1 MSSLQ
6 RKIGGPALVQHLS
19 RDDQLIDETLLA
31 KHGRSARTLSKE
43 GPLRLTLIA
52 LAADGHLPEHSTDG
66 PVTIHV
72 LDGSVT
78 FSVLDQEYSLVSG
91 DVLIIGA
98 GVRHAAR
105 SAEGVRFLL
114 TVVQPTAEST
124 EAEESGRER
133 SAGR

>member
-6 RKIGGPALVQHLS
+6 RKIGGPALVQHLT
-19 RDDQLIDETLLA
+19 RDDQLIDDAILA

-52 LAADGHLPEHSTDG
+52 LAANGVLPAHSTDG

-72 LDGSVT
+72 LDGSVAFT
-78 FSVLDQEYSLVSG
+78 ALEQEYHLASG
-91 DVLIIGA
+91 DVLILGA
-98 GVRHAAR
+98 GVQHSAK

-114 TVVQPTAEST
+114 TVVQPPLAPAEP
-124 EAEESGRER
+124 
-133 SAGR
+133 

>member
-1 MSSLQ
+1 
-6 RKIGGPALVQHLS
+6 
-19 RDDQLIDETLLA
+19 LIDDSLLA

-52 LAADGHLPEHSTDG
+52 LAANGFLPAHSTDG

-78 FSVLDQEYSLVSG
+78 LDVLEQEYQLASG
-91 DVLIIGA
+91 DVLILAA
-98 GVRHAAR
+98 GVPHSAK

-114 TVVQPTAEST
+114 TVVQPTSAATES
-124 EAEESGRER
+124 
-133 SAGR
+133 

>member
-6 RKIGGPALVQHLS
+6 RKIGGPALVQHLT
-19 RDDQLIDETLLA
+19 RADQLIDESLLA

-52 LAADGHLPEHSTDG
+52 LAAGGFLPAHSTDG

-72 LDGSVT
+72 IDGSVT
-78 FSVLDQEYSLVSG
+78 FNLSEQDYHLASG
-91 DVLIIGA
+91 DVLILAA
-98 GVRHAAR
+98 GVPHSAR

-114 TVVQPTAEST
+114 TVVQPTSATTES
-124 EAEESGRER
+124 
-133 SAGR
+133 